1 MRNIDVLFL
10 VEHIDRE
17 LDAVTCV
24 MQKLQSQ
31 FGIMADARNFYLD
44 MAYTLNR
51 YNPKIVVFPFF
62 YGADHLQPIA
72 YLSQW
77 PRACFVNM
85 AWEQILA
92 KLDLR
97 MKVPRDDVAK
107 KKVHHLCWSNG
118 HKNFLAHHGVIPAN
132 LELVGNPALKF
143 YDLPYRSYFNSRDQ
157 LAKAHRLDPARKW
170 ILFPENYLFAFLSDQ
185 NLKELAEQQNADP
198 DFLEHARSYCDRSLK
213 KLFAWANELDGSQDP
228 LLIVRPRPATTRDQM
243 VSFMLRTIGSSN
255 ENLKII
261 KAQTAREWIL
271 AADHVISSHS
281 TTLIEAALAG
291 KPIHRFSP
299 EPFPAALEAEWHSL
313 VPELNDR
320 EAFLGAMWQTPIK
333 PTGEPL
339 ADWAR
344 TRFFPVGDPF
354 NAITE
359 AIARFHA
366 AAAPHTR
373 PSVPDHKCLWWGRI
387 AIEYMRKRIQRLPV
401 LVRHNKGYNFAIP
414 RRAADIFGA
423 DDVAKRFSRWHQVLN
438 ASTCAKSTEQNR
450 APICTG

>member
-1 MRNIDVLFL
+1 M
-10 VEHIDRE
+10 
-17 LDAVTCV
+17 
-24 MQKLQSQ
+24 
-31 FGIMADARNFYLD
+31 
-44 MAYTLNR
+44 
-51 YNPKIVVFPFF
+51 
-62 YGADHLQPIA
+62 
-72 YLSQW
+72 
-77 PRACFVNM
+77 
-85 AWEQILA
+85 
-92 KLDLR
+92 DLR
-97 MKVPRDDVAK
+97 
-107 KKVHHLCWSNG
+107 
-118 HKNFLAHHGVIPAN
+118 
-132 LELVGNPALKF
+132 
-143 YDLPYRSYFNSRDQ
+143 
-157 LAKAHRLDPARKW
+157 
-170 ILFPENYLFAFLSDQ
+170 
-185 NLKELAEQQNADP
+185 
-198 DFLEHARSYCDRSLK
+198 
-213 KLFAWANELDGSQDP
+213 
-228 LLIVRPRPATTRDQM
+228 
-243 VSFMLRTIGSSN
+243 
-255 ENLKII
+255 
-261 KAQTAREWIL
+261 
-271 AADHVISSHS
+271 ADHVISSHS

-387 AIEYMRKRIQRLPV
+387 AIEYMRKRISACQCWSGTTKVTTSPSPGGQRIF
-401 LVRHNKGYNFAIP
+401 LVPTMWRN
-414 RRAADIFGA
+414 D
-423 DDVAKRFSRWHQVLN
+423 SRWQQVLN

>member
-1 MRNIDVLFL
+1 MCHAKTPITIWHHGRGA
-10 VEHIDRE
+10 E
-17 LDAVTCV
+17 L
-24 MQKLQSQ
+24 
-31 FGIMADARNFYLD
+31 YLD
-44 MAYTLNR
+44 MAYTVRR

-62 YGADHLQPIA
+62 YGADHLQPIT
-72 YLSQW
+72 YLSRW

-85 AWEQILA
+85 AWEQILV

-107 KKVHHLCWSNG
+107 TKVHHLCWSNE

-143 YDLPYRSYFNSRDQ
+143 YNSPYRTYFNSRDQ
-157 LAKAHRLDPARKW
+157 LARAYRIDPARKW

-185 NLKELAEQQNADP
+185 NLKELAEQQNADLE
-198 DFLEHARSYCDRSLK
+198 FLEHARLYCDRSLK
-213 KLFAWANELDGSQDP
+213 KLFAWANELSGTQDP

-243 VSFMLRTIGSSN
+243 VSFMLQTIGSSN

-271 AADHVISSHS
+271 AADHVISSYS

-313 VPELNDR
+313 VPLLKDR
-320 EAFLGAMWQTPIK
+320 EAFLGAMRQTPIK

-344 TRFFPVGDPF
+344 TRFFPAGDPF
-354 NAITE
+354 NAIAE
-359 AIARFHA
+359 AIARLYA

-373 PSVPDHKCLWWGRI
+373 PSVPDHKRLWPGRI
-387 AIEYMRKRIQRLPV
+387 AIERVRKRNPALASAGPARQGLQ
-401 LVRHNKGYNFAIP
+401 LRHPRTGSGYFW
-414 RRAADIFGA
+414 RRRCGETTLALAAGSEYVDLYQVPLIENPCA
-423 DDVAKRFSRWHQVLN
+423 DLHSPMDMIRQD
-438 ASTCAKSTEQNR
+438 
-450 APICTG
+450 